1 MKQVQN
7 KGISLKGIERNT
19 NEINVQDGACDELI
33 NLRIKDGALRP
44 VGAKYRDPKDFL
56 AFSGY
61 ENFTNIFKHGILPEG
76 LFVALYSDSNGQSIV
91 LTNTSFGI
99 NPDSFLAEASGE
111 TSEFNISASMDG
123 VFTIITDSPSWITLS
138 KASGT
143 GNDTVTVTLGASDTT
158 DRTGTIT
165 FDDGTHQF
173 TCTVTQEGIGLFV
186 EELTI
191 WTDYTFKYGQV
202 IPLSVY
208 PSGSEFTAEI
218 ISYPIIMHGG
228 INVGSTHLEVEE
240 DIADGEIIYTIS
252 KNESAFVYNFV
263 IRVTLTSYPDR
274 VIDITLKQAPEFVP
288 E

>member
-44 VGAKYRDPKDFL
+44 VGAKYREPKDFI

-61 ENFTNIFKHGILPEG
+61 ENFTNIFKHGILPDG
-76 LFVALYSDSNGQSIV
+76 FFVALFSDSNGQSIV

-99 NPDSFLAEASGE
+99 NPDSFLSEASEE

-123 VFTIITDSPSWITLS
+123 AFTIVTDSPSWITLS

-143 GNDTVTVTLGASDTT
+143 GNDTVTVTLGVSDTT
-158 DRTGTIT
+158 DRTGAIT

-173 TCTVTQEGIGLFV
+173 TCTVTQEGIGIAADELSISTDYTSKLNVPIPLIVYPEGALFTS
-186 EELTI
+186 EELT
-191 WTDYTFKYGQV
+191 
-202 IPLSVY
+202 
-208 PSGSEFTAEI
+208 PSDHISIIDDPIRSRILFT
-218 ISYPIIMHGG
+218 
-228 INVGSTHLEVEE
+228 
-240 DIADGEIIYTIS
+240 IASNTTEGDLVFS
-252 KNESAFVYNFV
+252 
-263 IRVTLTSYPDR
+263 IRVRLDSYPDFY
-274 VIDITLKQAPEFVP
+274 IDITITQTSEFVV
-288 E
+288 